1 MPRRRTPS
9 KKAQDAAEARVL
21 AATPRKGGQA
31 GKQAS
36 CTASHPLA
44 EASEAVTEAVTTS
57 ATAEVAGMA
66 APELETKAAMQ
77 PAAADDELP
86 SAVMDQPVSALH
98 GSATLEVAMESAELA
113 TIESAELA
121 SMMQATR
128 LKQLATEQLRVRVAA
143 EMEAT
148 MDVGIRPNTALAGA
162 LGVQMPAHMSVPIT
176 LPPLPLPPPA
186 AVELSGPEDVDELGL
201 PPLAALTPK
210 PSAALDT
217 GVNQKLA
224 RKRRLVEVLRA
235 AATIPDGLNQ
245 PKEVAQILGWPKP
258 KDVSNVLRAQYLTLD
273 AEEAE
278 LKKMEEKREQA
289 EMKRYARAARA
300 EAARAIELQA
310 ALTADLAAV
319 AGACIQP
326 HPRPCSVCLNPSR
339 HSL

>member
-1 MPRRRTPS
+1 
-9 KKAQDAAEARVL
+9 
-21 AATPRKGGQA
+21 
-31 GKQAS
+31 
-36 CTASHPLA
+36 
-44 EASEAVTEAVTTS
+44 
-57 ATAEVAGMA
+57 
-66 APELETKAAMQ
+66 
-77 PAAADDELP
+77 
-86 SAVMDQPVSALH
+86 MDQPVSALH

-162 LGVQMPAHMSVPIT
+162 LGVQMPAHMAMPIT

-300 EAARAIELQA
+300 EAACAIELQA